1 MTLIVPGS
9 GVDGVNGGHYV
20 GDGVQVAGDVQLEHR
35 GQEMAQ
41 IFLKKNSIKSQV

>member
-1 MTLIVPGS
+1 MALIVPGS